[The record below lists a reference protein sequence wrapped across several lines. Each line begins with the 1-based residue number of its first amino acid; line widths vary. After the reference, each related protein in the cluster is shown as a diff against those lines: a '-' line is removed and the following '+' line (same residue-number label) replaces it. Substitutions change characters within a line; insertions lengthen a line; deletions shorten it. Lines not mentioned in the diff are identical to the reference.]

1 MSAVAFDVIFVYPPP
16 SLLEPNMTAL
26 TAGTTVTISVKKV
39 PLEPRHRKTIER
51 LMRLQ
56 PAVQRTLTRVA
67 RRRGRDNPLN
77 QRGGRMWVSRIPA
90 TRCVGAELGAKFTLR
105 VTPKIIPDVLAV
117 QRFLEIA

>member
-1 MSAVAFDVIFVYPPP
+1 
-16 SLLEPNMTAL
+16 MTAL
-26 TAGTTVTISVKKV
+26 IAGKTVTISVTSV
-39 PLEPRHRKTIER
+39 PKEPRHRKTIER

-67 RRRGRDNPLN
+67 RKRGRDNPLN

-105 VTPKIIPDVLAV
+105 VTPQIMPDVMAV
-117 QRFLEIA
+117 SRFLEIA